1 MNCIKCGREIPEG
14 QMFCQECKLPTVPLP
29 AEPAPMPKVK
39 KSRVKKKKKHKKK
52 FDLAKT
58 VRRMSIALTVVSL
71 LFAGLCAIVALE
83 LNSFLS
89 RKEDLRQRE
98 ASVTLREK
106 EANNRDDRI
115 DELERTVT
123 GLEEALAT
131 AQKTIDLLQTDGSQ
145 SRR

>member
-1 MNCIKCGREIPEG
+1 MNCSKCGREIPEG
-14 QMFCQECKLPTVPLP
+14 QRFCQECKLPTMPVL
-29 AEPAPMPKVK
+29 AEPTPMPKVK
-39 KSRVKKKKKHKKK
+39 KPRTKKKKKHKKK

-58 VRRMSIALTVVSL
+58 VRRMSIALTVVSI

-106 EANNRDDRI
+106 EANNRGDRI

>member
-14 QMFCQECKLPTVPLP
+14 QMFCQECKLPTMPVP
-29 AEPAPMPKVK
+29 AEPAPVPKVK
-39 KSRVKKKKKHKKK
+39 KPRTKKKKKHKKK

-58 VRRMSIALTVVSL
+58 VRRMSIALTVVSI

-106 EANNRDDRI
+106 EADNRDARI
-115 DELERTVT
+115 AELEQTVT
-123 GLEEALAT
+123 QLEEELVT
-131 AQKTIDLLQTDGSQ
+131 AQKAMDFLQSKN
-145 SRR
+145 SHFRR